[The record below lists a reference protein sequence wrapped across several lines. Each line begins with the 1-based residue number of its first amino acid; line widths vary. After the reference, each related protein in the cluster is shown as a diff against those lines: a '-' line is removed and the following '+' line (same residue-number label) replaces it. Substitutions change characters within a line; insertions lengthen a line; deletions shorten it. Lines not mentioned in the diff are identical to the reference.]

1 VFDILNKLFRAVF
14 PPEFTVTIRNG
25 IAEST
30 QGKITHKA
38 LSDFTEVA
46 QQQNI
51 SQGTIVGVRRDV
63 QITLEFSSDIP
74 QSEHQRFRN
83 AWGMNKF

>member
-1 VFDILNKLFRAVF
+1 
-14 PPEFTVTIRNG
+14 
-25 IAEST
+25 
-30 QGKITHKA
+30 
-38 LSDFTEVA
+38 VA